1 MKLFWKFSSWTRI
14 VHLTDMKLEHN
25 KAKHHVWFG
34 QRNSK
39 WLARSEIK
47 LKITNFDSQYKTK
60 INIVFGRC
68 DHLVQ
73 TFDSSLSFEIF
84 DQLYRDVLSIFLSN
98 SEKNSVFMCDFPD
111 STTTLS
117 VHLFILCYSRVQKM
131 FQCLLN
137 YAIRPIRTR
146 MCLLRSTY
154 SALAHFSPLSSMYH
168 TIVRCHSQNVLL
180 FFAILAF
187 VWISLYISSMRL
199 VFIFWFA

>member
-73 TFDSSLSFEIF
+73 TFDSLLSFEIF
-84 DQLYRDVLSIFLSN
+84 DQLYKDVLSIFLPN
-98 SEKNSVFMCDFPD
+98 SEKNSCVYVW
-111 STTTLS
+111 LS
-117 VHLFILCYSRVQKM
+117 GLNNYSFGSSIYFVLFSCSENVPMFTQLCYSPDSHKNV
-131 FQCLLN
+131 FTSFN
-137 YAIRPIRTR
+137 IFSSRT
-146 MCLLRSTY
+146 
-154 SALAHFSPLSSMYH
+154 F
-168 TIVRCHSQNVLL
+168 
-180 FFAILAF
+180 
-187 VWISLYISSMRL
+187 
-199 VFIFWFA
+199 